1 MAKQSKFEQRM
12 DKIGMWIDQYIAP
25 PLVKIGNE
33 PHMAAIRA
41 ALIRTIP
48 LIIVGSLPLILIN
61 LPVESWAE
69 FMAPYAPKLN
79 VLYSMSFGFISLWL
93 AISLGS
99 ELAKMYEE
107 LDPVMSSVV
116 VVCCYLITVEP
127 INLETGALGTTG
139 LSAKGMFTLFLIGI
153 IVIEFMHFCYK
164 HNIVIRMPKSVP
176 PNIAQSF
183 ASLLP
188 MAILLIAFWFLRV
201 VVGFDLTSLINTIIS
216 PLLSVT
222 DTWYAAFISVLLLQ
236 LLWFVG
242 IHGGSFTI
250 WGVMYPFL
258 LANIS
263 ENAVAAAAG
272 NPIPHILTEPFFY
285 SWTMIGGVGCT
296 LPLVFFW
303 WKSKSSTLREVARV
317 STVPGIFCINEPVMF
332 GVPIVLN
339 PIMFIPFVFLTSLFG
354 TMYGYILTKLGWVS
368 AAIVQIPWTTP
379 PLIQPF
385 LSTGDWRNV
394 VAQAILIVLVS
405 IIWYPFAKLW
415 EKKMLEEEQAE
426 EETN

>member
-1 MAKQSKFEQRM
+1 
-12 DKIGMWIDQYIAP
+12 
-25 PLVKIGNE
+25 
-33 PHMAAIRA
+33 MAAIRA

-339 PIMFIPFVFLTSLFG
+339 PIMFIPFVFVPVINAIIGYFATSWGLVNHLVVLNSGVEPIFVNAWVLG
-354 TMYGYILTKLGWVS
+354 AFTLSPVILC
-368 AAIVQIPWTTP
+368 
-379 PLIQPF
+379 
-385 LSTGDWRNV
+385 
-394 VAQAILIVLVS
+394 IVLFILDLVLY
-405 IIWYPFAKLW
+405 YPFVKLQI
-415 EKKMLEEEQAE
+415 KQNTLEAQNEGAAVE
-426 EETN
+426 

>member
-1 MAKQSKFEQRM
+1 M
-12 DKIGMWIDQYIAP
+12 
-25 PLVKIGNE
+25 
-33 PHMAAIRA
+33 
-41 ALIRTIP
+41 
-48 LIIVGSLPLILIN
+48 
-61 LPVESWAE
+61 AE

-263 ENAVAAAAG
+263 ENAVA
-272 NPIPHILTEPFFY
+272 
-285 SWTMIGGVGCT
+285 V
-296 LPLVFFW
+296 
-303 WKSKSSTLREVARV
+303 
-317 STVPGIFCINEPVMF
+317 
-332 GVPIVLN
+332 
-339 PIMFIPFVFLTSLFG
+339 
-354 TMYGYILTKLGWVS
+354 
-368 AAIVQIPWTTP
+368 
-379 PLIQPF
+379 
-385 LSTGDWRNV
+385 
-394 VAQAILIVLVS
+394 
-405 IIWYPFAKLW
+405 
-415 EKKMLEEEQAE
+415 
-426 EETN
+426 

>member
-1 MAKQSKFEQRM
+1 M
-12 DKIGMWIDQYIAP
+12 
-25 PLVKIGNE
+25 
-33 PHMAAIRA
+33 
-41 ALIRTIP
+41 
-48 LIIVGSLPLILIN
+48 
-61 LPVESWAE
+61 
-69 FMAPYAPKLN
+69 
-79 VLYSMSFGFISLWL
+79 
-93 AISLGS
+93 
-99 ELAKMYEE
+99 
-107 LDPVMSSVV
+107 
-116 VVCCYLITVEP
+116 
-127 INLETGALGTTG
+127 GTTG

-188 MAILLIAFWFLRV
+188 MAVLLIAFWFLRV

-405 IIWYPFAKLW
+405 IIWYPFAILW